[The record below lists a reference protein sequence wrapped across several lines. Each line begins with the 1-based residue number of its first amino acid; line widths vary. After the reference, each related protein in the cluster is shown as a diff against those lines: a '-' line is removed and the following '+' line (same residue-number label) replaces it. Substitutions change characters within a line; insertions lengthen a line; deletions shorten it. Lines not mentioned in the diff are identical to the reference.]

1 MFEGEEGVAVES
13 GNFFFGPGNREREM
27 EVERRRMRRSLEL

>member
-13 GNFFFGPGNREREM
+13 GNFFCVRGIGNERWRWRGG
-27 EVERRRMRRSLEL
+27 V

>member
-1 MFEGEEGVAVES
+1 LREKKVLLWSRAILLR
-13 GNFFFGPGNREREM
+13 PGNREREM

>member
-1 MFEGEEGVAVES
+1 LREKKVLLWSRAI
-13 GNFFFGPGNREREM
+13 FFFGPGNREREM